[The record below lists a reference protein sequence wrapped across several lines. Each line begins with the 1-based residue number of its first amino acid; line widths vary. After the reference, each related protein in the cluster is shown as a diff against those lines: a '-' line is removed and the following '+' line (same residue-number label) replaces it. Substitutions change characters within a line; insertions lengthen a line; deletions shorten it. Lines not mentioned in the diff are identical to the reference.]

1 MRYRSLDRDPL
12 GTVMLA
18 LVGAV
23 IIGIVIWL
31 VVACINTPSTG
42 VVIGKR
48 YHPAYTSTSWHC
60 MSRDSKGN
68 CSLNMPQSDYHP
80 ESWELCLRNMEQ
92 DKEGCRSVDQVDYH
106 KYEIGQW
113 YP

>member
-1 MRYRSLDRDPL
+1 MRSRLNRDPVDYL
-12 GTVMLA
+12 VWLIAAVTV
-18 LVGAV
+18 GF
-23 IIGIVIWL
+23 IIWM
-31 VVACINTPSTG
+31 VVSCINTPSTG
-42 VVIGKR
+42 EVVGKR

-80 ESWELCLRNMEQ
+80 ETWELCLKNVKE
-92 DKEGCRSVDQVDYH
+92 DKEGCRYVDQHEYL